1 MEDLRQPVNTTYE
14 DKVYRG
20 TIDNRYPCEREFR
33 SLRAVVHWRP
43 LAAVDW
49 KARWP
54 PPVSTRMRATVLRTS
69 NSPLPLTTF
78 LLRYFVENFPLIKL
92 QLTSSFKYFLS
103 NHAYI
108 YKESVHWFNR
118 YFFSFRD
125 RVTVW
130 CARRVSLRQ
139 STCRRAQSPGNTA
152 PVASAPNRSNGWST
166 TIPALF
172 RFFCFSFVVR
182 GISHLFYAPMIIPV
196 PT

>member
-1 MEDLRQPVNTTYE
+1 MR
-14 DKVYRG
+14 
-20 TIDNRYPCEREFR
+20 EREFR

-92 QLTSSFKYFLS
+92 QLTSSFKYFLFD
-103 NHAYI
+103 HAYI

-118 YFFSFRD
+118 YFFLFE
-125 RVTVW
+125 TVSQYD
-130 CARRVSLRQ
+130 AHAEYRYANRRVVARKAPEIPRPSRARPTVRMDGRQQFLRCFASSAFHSLWG
-139 STCRRAQSPGNTA
+139 A
-152 PVASAPNRSNGWST
+152 
-166 TIPALF
+166 F
-172 RFFCFSFVVR
+172 RIYSM
-182 GISHLFYAPMIIPV
+182 HQW
-196 PT
+196 